1 MFERATKKLGQSQA
15 VYGDGEFRQAG
26 ENQTDESKKP
36 SKKEVEALLKK
47 GMLSFLT
54 QNEDEKM
61 FEENIDD
68 IL

>member
-1 MFERATKKLGQSQA
+1 M
-15 VYGDGEFRQAG
+15 
-26 ENQTDESKKP
+26 DESKKP

-54 QNEDEKM
+54 QVEDEKM